1 MPGICPK
8 QVKGLVLRCLLC
20 PRFLQAQ
27 RLPSLCPCPC
37 QAVRVLAFREDAG
50 LVPWETPG
58 LEGRHQLTQKQKSG
72 GTRLR
77 ESRSAASSRR
87 PSGCRVRG
95 CWGWGTLGSFPSQFS
110 VRLTDV
116 GEARWGVELVGAGA
130 RRGRGGNGPSGEF
143 PENAS
148 PLSFLLGG
156 PGWRP
161 RGGAQ
166 PGWLSAHGSEWTRG
180 GGWRC
185 SGGGLSLHTLA
196 LTLLWVPWLPPP
208 HREAVHGPALA
219 PAHSPSVPRGAWGT
233 LCSLSLSTPGTPT
246 LPPGGPRPLFLQAS
260 MPPASPGAGP

>member
-1 MPGICPK
+1 M
-8 QVKGLVLRCLLC
+8 
-20 PRFLQAQ
+20 
-27 RLPSLCPCPC
+27 
-37 QAVRVLAFREDAG
+37 
-50 LVPWETPG
+50 
-58 LEGRHQLTQKQKSG
+58 
-72 GTRLR
+72 
-77 ESRSAASSRR
+77 
-87 PSGCRVRG
+87 GC
-95 CWGWGTLGSFPSQFS
+95 
-110 VRLTDV
+110 
-116 GEARWGVELVGAGA
+116 GA

-148 PLSFLLGG
+148 PLSFLLGR

-233 LCSLSLSTPGTPT
+233 SAPFPCLPQGPPPRIQGALAPCSSRLQCHLPALELGPERLFLVPCPGVGAVIL
-246 LPPGGPRPLFLQAS
+246 LPPPPRSLLG
-260 MPPASPGAGP
+260 SP